1 MKWCFR
7 LALVVLVLI
16 VAAAAAIFF
25 TGGLRA
31 VIAWIGKP
39 RHGWDLAL
47 KAPAPDFAKEDA
59 WAALPTK
66 PNGTDLLPDGVG
78 APATNSQVDVFFV
91 HPTGYLRGADWNS
104 PLDPDSQ
111 TEENTKWMM
120 ANQASVFNGCCAIYA
135 PRYREASIFRYFA
148 ATPEIFELAGEFA
161 YADVDRAFTHFLQH
175 YSKGRPFILASHSQG
190 TEHAMHLIERRIDGA
205 PIAQRMV
212 AAYLIGGAITDK
224 DVAALR
230 TIRACASATDLH
242 CIIHWATYGE
252 GGKPVRESVDKLLCT
267 NPLTWQRDGAL
278 APASLHKG
286 AVPRT
291 GEYALQFWGKD
302 IAAGV
307 KFGPLKAPMKQW
319 TPAECRGGFLYI
331 ADQKDNPFGRVD
343 IMGGKNYHGLDY
355 PMFAID
361 IRENAK
367 MRVAI
372 YLSGQALSRK

>member
-16 VAAAAAIFF
+16 VAAVAAIFF

-39 RHGWDLAL
+39 RHGWDLAF

-78 APATNSQVDVFFV
+78 APATDSQVDVFFV

-175 YSKGRPFILASHSQG
+175 CSKGRPFILASHSQG
-190 TEHAMHLIERRIDGA
+190 TEHAMHLIERPLEASPFPYPTRE
-205 PIAQRMV
+205 PF
-212 AAYLIGGAITDK
+212 
-224 DVAALR
+224 LR
-230 TIRACASATDLH
+230 PGRSSSSSCA
-242 CIIHWATYGE
+242 
-252 GGKPVRESVDKLLCT
+252 
-267 NPLTWQRDGAL
+267 
-278 APASLHKG
+278 APASTR
-286 AVPRT
+286 ART
-291 GEYALQFWGKD
+291 A
-302 IAAGV
+302 
-307 KFGPLKAPMKQW
+307 
-319 TPAECRGGFLYI
+319 
-331 ADQKDNPFGRVD
+331 
-343 IMGGKNYHGLDY
+343 
-355 PMFAID
+355 
-361 IRENAK
+361 
-367 MRVAI
+367 
-372 YLSGQALSRK
+372 SRPCE